1 MKFAVCALGA
11 LAAAQGSALAQN
23 MQLTPAGAVIQ
34 KISSNDLITI
44 LQSAQL
50 GARLID
56 DAADGTKTIE
66 VSSGGDFVYMAM
78 RGCEGAGGASPCELV
93 QPYGFFNAQGVTLDQ
108 VNNFNMNV
116 SGIATAA
123 LLPDRG
129 VMATKIYLN
138 GGVTPS
144 NLIYE
149 LSVYFSDITRL
160 LEALKPGAIAQVSYT
175 ADDLGR
181 PNAGVELGSF
191 NGPETPHVNAIGG
204 ARAGLMTEAV
214 KAVLVGRGKT
224 LN

>member
-1 MKFAVCALGA
+1 LGA
-11 LAAAQGSALAQN
+11 LAAVEGSALAQN
-23 MQLTPAGAVIQ
+23 LQLTPGGAVMQ
-34 KISSNDLITI
+34 KISSNDLIVI

-50 GARLID
+50 AARLID

-138 GGVTPS
+138 GGVTQS
-144 NLIYE
+144 NLVYE

-160 LEALKPGAIAQVSYT
+160 LQALKPGAIAQVSYS
-175 ADDLGR
+175 AEDLAR
-181 PNAGVELGSF
+181 PNAGIDLASF
-191 NGPETPHVNAIGG
+191 PEAETPHINAIGS
-204 ARAGLMTEAV
+204 ARDGLMTQAV
-214 KAVLVGRGKT
+214 RAVLEGRGKIE
-224 LN
+224 N

>member
-1 MKFAVCALGA
+1 MKIVFCALGA
-11 LAAAQGSALAQN
+11 LAALEGSALGQN
-23 MQLTPAGAVIQ
+23 LQLTPGGAVMQ
-34 KISSNDLITI
+34 KISSNDLIAI

-78 RGCEGAGGASPCELV
+78 RDCEGAGGASPCELV

-138 GGVTPS
+138 GGVTQS

-160 LEALKPGAIAQVSYT
+160 LQALKPGAIAQVSYSAEDLARPT
-175 ADDLGR
+175 AGIDL
-181 PNAGVELGSF
+181 PAFLE
-191 NGPETPHVNAIGG
+191 PETPHINAIGG
-204 ARAGLMTEAV
+204 MRDGLMTQAV
-214 KAVLVGRGKT
+214 RAVLEGRGKIE
-224 LN
+224 N